1 MFKLGNHQLLLLL
14 FFKAQWRKASLVC
27 THNLLGVLTLQLL
40 SEWAWL
46 MEASSEVSANSNSF
60 AGLPGM
66 RDAGFE
72 EALFSR
78 YTLAA
83 QLLGTGPAASG
94 SRLCNNVGVFGGSD
108 NGASEPV
115 WPFGLLSLICR
126 RVWFQAQWRN
136 LIGHQHSS
144 FGEQNV
150 CEFQGELALR
160 VRVNLEF

>member
-1 MFKLGNHQLLLLL
+1 
-14 FFKAQWRKASLVC
+14 
-27 THNLLGVLTLQLL
+27 
-40 SEWAWL
+40 
-46 MEASSEVSANSNSF
+46 MEASSEGSANSNSF

-66 RDAGFE
+66 RDAGFK

-126 RVWFQAQWRN
+126 RV
-136 LIGHQHSS
+136 
-144 FGEQNV
+144 
-150 CEFQGELALR
+150 
-160 VRVNLEF
+160 